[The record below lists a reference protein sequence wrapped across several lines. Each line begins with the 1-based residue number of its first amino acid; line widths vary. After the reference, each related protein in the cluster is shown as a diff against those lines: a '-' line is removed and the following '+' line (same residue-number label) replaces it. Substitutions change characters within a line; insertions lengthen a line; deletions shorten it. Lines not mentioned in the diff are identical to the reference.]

1 MLTFLALLSLV
12 HGMGENLDLKM
23 LIIILYGKVTFGF
36 LDPRTVHKAMG
47 KTKESRNTIF
57 CPQGSMNQ

>member
-1 MLTFLALLSLV
+1 
-12 HGMGENLDLKM
+12 MGENLDLKM